1 MARLLPVLSFTLRWT
16 TADST
21 SHQNQSDAL
30 NVSRD
35 YAPRAVHEKGHVT
48 LVRLWMGS
56 AMERRVPCSSSSEP
70 ECKKARKE
78 RAIRCLSERP
88 RPRGSDAGLGEG
100 ASRGVA
106 EVVAPPFAS
115 RVRMNLKP
123 RRRRSRLADVCLW
136 QARAALRLCTAFLE
150 GAMLGLAGC
159 TRPGRGTRESASTTR
174 DRGMLASA
182 SARHDHNKGG
192 VVAFSHAQCTF
203 E

>member
-70 ECKKARKE
+70 ECSPE
-78 RAIRCLSERP
+78 REGHSMPLRAAET
-88 RPRGSDAGLGEG
+88 AGLRRGTRRGGIEG
-100 ASRGVA
+100 SSGSCRP
-106 EVVAPPFAS
+106 PPFRITCPDETETSQATFAAGG
-115 RVRMNLKP
+115 
-123 RRRRSRLADVCLW
+123 RLS
-136 QARAALRLCTAFLE
+136 
-150 GAMLGLAGC
+150 LAGKGSFAAVH
-159 TRPGRGTRESASTTR
+159 RVPGRGNTGLGRLRSTREGDARERLHNARPWNVGFGVCETR
-174 DRGMLASA
+174 P
-182 SARHDHNKGG
+182 
-192 VVAFSHAQCTF
+192 
-203 E
+203 

>member
-35 YAPRAVHEKGHVT
+35 YAPRAVQQKGHVT

-70 ECKKARKE
+70 ERKKARKE

-115 RVRMNLKP
+115 RVRMKLKP
-123 RRRRSRLADVCLW
+123 RRRRSRLADVCLCRQGQLCGCAPRSW
-136 QARAALRLCTAFLE
+136 KGQYWAWPVALDQGGGRARAPPQRATVECWLRRL
-150 GAMLGLAGC
+150 
-159 TRPGRGTRESASTTR
+159 RDTTR
-174 DRGMLASA
+174 IKAAL
-182 SARHDHNKGG
+182 
-192 VVAFSHAQCTF
+192 
-203 E
+203 